1 MKLENVL
8 MKTVFTKT
16 LIATAALALIGTA
29 NAASIR
35 NLPVELGTAT
45 ATSVNGSLEGLLK
58 AGTLTAQTDVSILL
72 KNAVTNVEQDVLVI
86 TIVGAKFDTT
96 ATPALV
102 AQGAQTGGYDFF
114 DYQGEDTIRFRVKTG
129 GVPVVNLVGDDP
141 ATTPAVETYLA
152 SDHHFRL
159 TGAKLKVGSVTAG
172 SKVTVSSKVISLN
185 SVIGE
190 YDKASFDLLKVRSQ
204 LSVEA
209 TTPFKATVSTS
220 AARKIFVANADVN
233 TVGVA
238 PNQVSTE
245 TAVFTLT
252 NNSGDLKA
260 LPVTATETAKV
271 THVIAGDFSFLRDAD
286 KEAFGGNANG
296 SVNSAEI
303 ATILSAAATDD
314 TFAYSLSADNKLT
327 ITQTAVGTLDTAV
340 TVSVTPP
347 AATTPSKAASAT
359 ALNPGKFLASLAA
372 STTDSSFAIAADADV
387 GAWTIDGSVVKVPY
401 LVLQDG
407 RFGTVV
413 TVSNSGSRT
422 GEILLDITDEAGLP
436 IATGFAAGQSTPGSI
451 VNVSGKIKDALIA
464 KGKDLTAVNKFAVT
478 VTTNVPANDV
488 LVYSAYTDSQNG
500 GERAIVNNDSKVQ
513 TK

>member
-16 LIATAALALIGTA
+16 LIATAALTLIGTA

-35 NLPVELGTAT
+35 NLPVELGTAN

-58 AGTLTAQTDVSILL
+58 AGTLTAQTDVAILL

-86 TIVGAKFDTT
+86 TIAGAKFDTT

-102 AQGAQTGGYDFF
+102 AQGLQTGGYDFF

-129 GVPVVNLVGDDP
+129 GVAAVNVTGDVANTVPVEN
-141 ATTPAVETYLA
+141 YLA

-159 TGAKLKVGSVTAG
+159 TGAMLKVGSVTAG
-172 SKVTVSSKVISLN
+172 SKVTVASKVISLN

-190 YDKASFDLLKVRSQ
+190 YDKASFDLLKVRPQ

-220 AARKIFVANADVN
+220 AARKIFVANGDVN

-296 SVNSAEI
+296 SVSSAEI
-303 ATILSAAATDD
+303 ATILSAAAAGD
-314 TFAYSLSADNKLT
+314 TFTYSLSADNKLT
-327 ITQTAVGTLDTAV
+327 ITQTAVLGLDPAV
-340 TVSVTPP
+340 TVSVTPA
-347 AATTPSKAASAT
+347 AATTPSKAASAV

-372 STTDSSFAIAADADV
+372 STTDSSFNIAADADV
-387 GAWTIDGSVVKVPY
+387 GAWSIDGSVVKVPY

-451 VNVSGKIKDALIA
+451 VNVSGKIKDALVA
-464 KGKDLTAVNKFAVT
+464 KGKDLKAVNKFAVT
-478 VTTNVPANDV
+478 VTTNVPAADV